1 MSRTAFIT
9 GADGFVGLNLTQEL
23 LHEGWTVF
31 ALLLPSNSSTY
42 LDKMG
47 ATILKGDITDKACI
61 SRIFPEEVD
70 AVFHV
75 AADTSLCSSR
85 NEHQTIVNVI
95 GTRNVVEV
103 AIEKKAKRLIHM
115 SSVAVF
121 GFHHNH
127 IHEKTPSTVQDT
139 DINYFISKALAEKE
153 IFAGIHKGLDAVIIN
168 PANIIGPYDT
178 KGWAQIFIKI
188 REGEFSG
195 IGAGGGSFC
204 HVQEVVRIMRIAV
217 DKGRKGERYILGG
230 EDASYHDLAL
240 TAQKSIGGSVPDK
253 PVPAFMMHFMVWV
266 VLFFYTLRRKEP
278 FLTPEIVKLS
288 THWLRV
294 NSSKAQQELGYKPQ
308 SLDAMIAD
316 ACNWLSAENLLPH

>member
-23 LHEGWTVF
+23 LHHGWTVF
-31 ALLLPSNSSTY
+31 ALLLPSHSSTY
-42 LDKMG
+42 LDNMG
-47 ATILKGDITDKACI
+47 ATILKGDITDKICL
-61 SRIFPEEVD
+61 SRIFPEDVD

-95 GTRNVVEV
+95 GTRNVVDV
-103 AIEKKAKRLIHM
+103 ALDKKAKRFVHM

-121 GFHHNH
+121 GFHNNH
-127 IHEKTPSTVQDT
+127 IHEKTPSTVKDT
-139 DINYFISKALAEKE
+139 EINYFISKALAEQE
-153 IFAGIHKGLDAVIIN
+153 IFAGIQKGLDAVIIN

-188 REGEFSG
+188 KEGEFSG

-204 HVQEVVRIMRIAV
+204 HVHEVVRIMRIAV

-230 EDASYHDLAL
+230 EDASYHHLAL

-253 PVPAFMMHFMVWV
+253 PVPALMMHFMVWV

-288 THWLRV
+288 THWLCV
-294 NSSKAQQELGYKPQ
+294 NSSKAQEELGYKPQ
-308 SLDAMIAD
+308 SLDTMITD
-316 ACNWLSAENLLPH
+316 ACDWLSSENLLPR